1 MINLKLVLVSLLCSC
16 VNHLFFG
23 NMQQTYIRF
32 EMTIL
37 QIGVFRQ
44 DKLFSWERS
53 NKPFGRITRRIG
65 DFFGENNTHG
75 SDLET
80 KLRHKQNITN
90 EQNKIGY
97 HEFRLQLRYPLQHLF
112 TFAGPYC

>member
-1 MINLKLVLVSLLCSC
+1 MINLKLVLVLLLCSC

-90 EQNKIGY
+90 E
-97 HEFRLQLRYPLQHLF
+97 
-112 TFAGPYC
+112 